1 VFRKVQSILLHI
13 YDCFH
18 YAAVVP
24 LTPPP
29 PVRPYTYYIY
39 GGGGAQ
45 GTEGRRPQ
53 KPPSAT
59 AHYAFKTPST
69 THSVVFRL

>member
-1 VFRKVQSILLHI
+1 MQQYSAADAAAGSSIYIL
-13 YDCFH
+13 
-18 YAAVVP
+18 
-24 LTPPP
+24 
-29 PVRPYTYYIY
+29 YT
-39 GGGGAQ
+39 GSDGARV
-45 GTEGRRPQ
+45 TEGRRPQ

>member
-1 VFRKVQSILLHI
+1 MQQYSAADAAAGSSI
-13 YDCFH
+13 
-18 YAAVVP
+18 
-24 LTPPP
+24 
-29 PVRPYTYYIY
+29 YILY
-39 GGGGAQ
+39 IHGGGGAR